1 MAANQGKAN
10 TEVSFMEKSF
20 NTINESLTMFNNN
33 WFGQTLK
40 GLGAG
45 LAVIGQA
52 GVGLKTMGSSL
63 KALNNL
69 QLVQLIRQKASAGW
83 AKIKSF
89 FTAKEVTL
97 AKTQLAISQKQ
108 LAIDKAQAA
117 VSKTKGGVPMGA
129 GLGGINPMALL
140 KGAVAMLVIAGAL
153 FVFGK
158 ALQEFAGVE
167 WSQVGMAVVG
177 LFSLVGAVTLLGL
190 AMTKASP
197 FILTGAG
204 VMLIVAGSLFILG
217 KSIQAIGTGFE
228 MLSSGISTLVPT
240 ILSVGT
246 VIGGLITYIA
256 PIGLMSVALFGLA
269 SSLAAVSTAGLLA
282 LPALAAI
289 GAVGAIAVGVTS
301 LFNKE
306 DEGTSV
312 MESRDTSLLNE
323 IKGLRDD
330 LRNGK
335 VAVYMDGKKVTAE
348 IGRVVSNTSTN
359 AYGA

>member
-1 MAANQGKAN
+1 
-10 TEVSFMEKSF
+10 
-20 NTINESLTMFNNN
+20 
-33 WFGQTLK
+33 
-40 GLGAG
+40 
-45 LAVIGQA
+45 
-52 GVGLKTMGSSL
+52 
-63 KALNNL
+63 
-69 QLVQLIRQKASAGW
+69 
-83 AKIKSF
+83 
-89 FTAKEVTL
+89 
-97 AKTQLAISQKQ
+97 
-108 LAIDKAQAA
+108 
-117 VSKTKGGVPMGA
+117 MGA
-129 GLGGINPMALL
+129 GLGGINPMTLL

-158 ALQEFAGVE
+158 ALQEFAEVE

-177 LFSLVGAVTLLGL
+177 LFSLVGAVALLGL

-197 FILTGAG
+197 LILTGAG
-204 VMLIVAGSLFILG
+204 VMLIVAGSLFVLG
-217 KSIQAIGTGFE
+217 KAIQAIGTGFE

-246 VIGGLITYIA
+246 VIGDLITYIV
-256 PIGLMSVALFGLA
+256 PIGLMSIALFGLA
-269 SSLAAVSTAGLLA
+269 ASLTAVSIAGIGV
-282 LPALAAI
+282 LPMLAAI

-301 LFNKE
+301 LFNKG